1 MLKELFYLE
10 LYPSVFDCQK
20 KRKRKDQLRE
30 RIWIQDQF
38 TLLISSLKLLYIQQ
52 NWEKHVHLASMG
64 LTYLIE
70 LA

>member
-1 MLKELFYLE
+1 MLKELLYLE

-52 NWEKHVHLASMG
+52 NWEKHVHLAFMG
-64 LTYLIE
+64 LTSLIE